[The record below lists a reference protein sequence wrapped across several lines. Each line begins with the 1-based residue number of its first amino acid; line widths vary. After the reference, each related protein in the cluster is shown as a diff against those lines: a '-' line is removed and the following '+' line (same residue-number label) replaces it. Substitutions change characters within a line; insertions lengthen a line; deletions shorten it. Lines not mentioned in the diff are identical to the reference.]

1 MRKQV
6 LLTGFTFWLGVTM
19 AMAQDVTTT
28 PIPQLP
34 MPKLASMQ
42 IRVDSL
48 AEVIGSNGRA
58 TPFAGIVGLRAER
71 DNAITKVAGTELKG
85 NVSATELGHLADAVL
100 KINQVCNLGTDYI
113 QHRLQRNSSH
123 QFLTGLF
130 VGLFA
135 TVGVA
140 APVISSAK
148 VGGVAALLASQYK
161 TDIIENG
168 DSGHSNQDLK
178 LILADIRQELAT
190 GIRNYN
196 QALLMPSISQPE
208 KLSQYRHLQAA
219 MFEMNNACA

>member
-85 NVSATELGHLADAVL
+85 NVSATELGHLVD
-100 KINQVCNLGTDYI
+100 
-113 QHRLQRNSSH
+113 
-123 QFLTGLF
+123 
-130 VGLFA
+130 
-135 TVGVA
+135 
-140 APVISSAK
+140 
-148 VGGVAALLASQYK
+148 AALLASQYK

-219 MFEMNNACA
+219 MFEMNNACAYF